1 MVESILDSS
10 GIVIKYVSG
19 VTSAGKDIVKSQKYN
34 NIRKDMT
41 DADIFA
47 VATAIMSLMVNRIVD
62 LGKTLEYTLTGN

>member
-1 MVESILDSS
+1 MVQSTLVSS
-10 GIVIKYVSG
+10 AVVIKYVSG

-34 NIRKDMT
+34 NIRKDMN

-62 LGKTLEYTLTGN
+62 LGKTLEYALTGN